1 MTKRKHSDE
10 DKGHAGKYLKVN
22 LAEAKP
28 DVETPYLATFPGIQP
43 PADTSFS
50 AYRRS
55 GSQTSSQ
62 KASHRVVSGETEK
75 VVFSGANFGKDAANG
90 LYCKYLVGV
99 YSKKDQALTVT
110 PASVL
115 RMRRSVK
122 ALSSATTDGNIAAND
137 FTRARAALGLAFGTA
152 KAKQQLKDDERNKV
166 TGEELEEEMPSIHHE
181 IGKASKNTPKQADLR
196 KDMENQ
202 LPVPAHNMDAESP
215 EEAYDLSSIV
225 TEEELNA
232 MPVKDLLKETTL
244 EGIQSHLP
252 YGLSGF
258 INDRILIMIKA
269 SGKKDRSRLRTLV
282 YISHLMAY
290 LCRVRPNDLKTRRK
304 VESALNSPPTIVID
318 KLTERYTVSNVRTD
332 LMKDKILCH
341 LFVLCLS
348 VANYSVVCDK
358 LAKDLSMRPSKVI
371 TVFRN
376 LGCKIE
382 ACNADE
388 RAAEGL
394 DKSLAAKKATL
405 VMPLKFPELRKAK
418 RKN

>member
-1 MTKRKHSDE
+1 MTKRKHAE
-10 DKGHAGKYLKVN
+10 ENKGHGGKHIKVA
-22 LAEAKP
+22 LDDLKP
-28 DVETPYLATFPGIQP
+28 DVEKPYLTTFPGIQP
-43 PADTSFS
+43 PADTAFS

-55 GSQTSSQ
+55 GTQTSAE
-62 KASHRVVSGETEK
+62 KTGHRVINGETEK
-75 VVFSGANFGKDAANG
+75 IVFSGANFGKEAASG

-99 YSKKDQALTVT
+99 YSKKDQALTLT
-110 PASVL
+110 PAPVM

-122 ALSSATTDGNIAAND
+122 ALSSAAVNDNIAALD
-137 FTRARAALGLAFGTA
+137 FARARAALGLTFGTA
-152 KAKQQLKDDERNKV
+152 KAKQQLRDDERNKV
-166 TGEELEEEMPSIHHE
+166 TAEELEEEMPSIHHE
-181 IGKASKNTPKQADLR
+181 IGKASKNTPKQAELR

-202 LPVPAHNMDAESP
+202 LPVPAHNMNAETP
-215 EEAYDLSSIV
+215 EDAYDLSSIV
-225 TEEELNA
+225 TEDELNA
-232 MPVKDLLKETTL
+232 MPIKDLLKETTM
-244 EGIQSHLP
+244 EGVQNHLP
-252 YGLSGF
+252 YSLSGF

-290 LCRVRPNDLKTRRK
+290 LSRVRSNDLKVRRK

-358 LAKDLSMRPSKVI
+358 LAKDLSMRPSK
-371 TVFRN
+371 N

-382 ACNADE
+382 ACTTEE

-394 DKSLAAKKATL
+394 DKTVGAKKATL
-405 VMPLKFPELRKAK
+405 VIPLKFPELRKAI